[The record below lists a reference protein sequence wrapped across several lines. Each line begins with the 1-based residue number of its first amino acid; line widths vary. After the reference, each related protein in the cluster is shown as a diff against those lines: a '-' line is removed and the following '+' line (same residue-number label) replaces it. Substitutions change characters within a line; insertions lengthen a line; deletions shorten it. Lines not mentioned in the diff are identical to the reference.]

1 MFAWPLT
8 ALGNAAAGSVKTC
21 VSILNGLINPAFRAT
36 FSCIPFELLQHP
48 EVVRPDP
55 SASAFNCVGRLAL
68 IDPSSY
74 IPHFQE
80 YLSNSNPVIRGVVI
94 SAFRYTLADS
104 SDIYNDVLR
113 PLMVPLLTT
122 MLGDKDLGNHRL
134 ALTTLNSRNPQ
145 QNGTIAPA
153 LGRAAASM
161 QMGPFKHKV
170 DDGLDLRKSAYETL
184 YASLDTS
191 FARSHMEELSDRV
204 IAGVEDEQN
213 IRAISNLMTAR
224 LVSIAP
230 AETERRLDALSERYT
245 TVLSFKPKDNAV
257 KQELEKAQEAS
268 SGYS

>member
-1 MFAWPLT
+1 MLT
-8 ALGNAAAGSVKTC
+8 
-21 VSILNGLINPAFRAT
+21 
-36 FSCIPFELLQHP
+36 
-48 EVVRPDP
+48 
-55 SASAFNCVGRLAL
+55 RL
-68 IDPSSY
+68 Y
-74 IPHFQE
+74 QE
-80 YLSNSNPVIRGVVI
+80 YLSTSNPVIRGVVI

-134 ALTTLNSRNPQ
+134 ALTTLNSAIHNKMALLLPHL
-145 QNGTIAPA
+145 GELLPA
-153 LGRAAASM
+153 VFGDTHIKPELIREV

-191 FARSHMEELSDRV
+191 FARSHMGELFDRV
-204 IAGVEDEQN
+204 IAGVEDEQD

-268 SGYS
+268 LGILKITKELSKAFPGAEASSELHKWKGYMEWVRKTFASQFQSLETEF